1 MSNHKLTVPPTRLR
15 AARTMTAA
23 ELKTITE
30 KELLEYTSFWETD
43 MISDMEHDSRLASE
57 KFSQAMNVMTD
68 LFGAESKQVKYL
80 LRNYNKGDNLTSR
93 FYKQFVQPSTIARW
107 MNCVDQVAPEFVF
120 GAEY

>member
-43 MISDMEHDSRLASE
+43 MLSDMEHDSRLASE
-57 KFSQAMNVMTD
+57 KFNQAMNVMTD
-68 LFGAESKQVKYL
+68 LFGDDSKQVKYL

-93 FYKQFVQPSTIARW
+93 FYKQFVPPSTIARW
-107 MNCVDQVAPEFVF
+107 MDCVEQVAPEFVF

>member
-43 MISDMEHDSRLASE
+43 MISDMEHDSRVASE
-57 KFSQAMNVMTD
+57 KFNQAMNVMTD
-68 LFGAESKQVKYL
+68 LFGDDSKQVKYL

-93 FYKQFVQPSTIARW
+93 FYKQFVEPSTIARW
-107 MNCVDQVAPEFVF
+107 MNCVEQVAPEFVF

>member
-23 ELKTITE
+23 ELKTITK

-57 KFSQAMNVMTD
+57 KFNQAMNVMTD
-68 LFGAESKQVKYL
+68 LFGGESKQVKYL

-93 FYKQFVQPSTIARW
+93 FYKQFVEPSTIARW
-107 MNCVDQVAPEFVF
+107 MNCVEQVAPEFVF